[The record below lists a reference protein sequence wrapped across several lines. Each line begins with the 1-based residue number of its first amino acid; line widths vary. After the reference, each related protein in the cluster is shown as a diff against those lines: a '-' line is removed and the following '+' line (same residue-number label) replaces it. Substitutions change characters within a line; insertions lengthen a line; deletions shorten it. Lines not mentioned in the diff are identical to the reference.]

1 MNNYGYFNNDGT
13 EFVIT
18 NPKTPRDFD
27 NYLFNDAIYAEVQQT
42 GVGYTMYQIDG
53 KETTVLSNMHRDV
66 YYERDSIMNRLIYVR
81 DNDTGEFWNLNWE
94 PVKKET
100 DYFRCRHGIGYTILE
115 SKVNG
120 IEASLRIFVPTGK
133 DPVEL
138 WTVDI
143 KNVSGKA
150 RNLSVFTYYEF
161 QFFFQWGFDAYG
173 HLIYMHSYY
182 DKDNNILVCEKHP
195 EKKPHNYLT
204 GFMASDVQADGFD
217 GSKDKFIGR
226 YNKLNEPQCVIDGK
240 CSNTEGTN
248 EFISCVLQHN
258 VELDDGCSKQINTV
272 LGVSDTLENA
282 VILKN
287 KYLGNFETA
296 LAELKEAKQKMF
308 ETLTVNT
315 PDDHFNRLTNM
326 WIKQQILY
334 GVVWTR
340 WSCHCYRDIVQHTFG
355 ITAVYPELAKSVIVR
370 VLGYQFKSGG
380 ALHCFDPYD
389 GKEYSDGAL
398 WLINT
403 LTNYIKETGDFSI
416 LDMKAPYLDDETE
429 YSVISH
435 IEKALDYLEY
445 NKGVHGL
452 TLIKNGDWND
462 SLTAIGKEG
471 RGESVWL
478 SMAYATACMQIAEL
492 YGFLKDTENQNKH
505 LSRYEAMKKA
515 INESAWDGDKYIGCY
530 SDSYRRIFSSDMK
543 EGQIYLNTQSWAIL
557 SDVCDEERTEKILKT
572 LDDKMLTGFGYLLSY
587 PTFKTFDA
595 ELGRITAMEPGIAE
609 NGTVY
614 SHGNAFLMYALLK
627 LGMTDKA
634 FDVFKRVAPGYYA
647 DYNEKKKEGVPYVF
661 TNCYY
666 GPEHRHSA
674 FEMEY
679 SWITGSVAWFF
690 NAIHQWIFGVRKEY
704 DGITIAP
711 QLPSEWNNATMTQ
724 TFRGKKLNI
733 KIERNGTKGIVLNGK
748 EITGD
753 FIFENELE
761 TENDIIVYIK

>member
-282 VILKN
+282 VTLKN

-334 GVVWTR
+334 GSIWTR
-340 WSCHCYRDIVQHTFG
+340 WGARGYRDIVQHAFG
-355 ITAVYPELAKSVIVR
+355 ITDVYPEITKSVI
-370 VLGYQFKSGG
+370 LKALNYQYQSGA
-380 ALHCFDPYD
+380 ALRCWNPLDM
-389 GKEYSDGAL
+389 KEYSDSAL
-398 WLINT
+398 WLIFT
-403 LTNYIKETGDFSI
+403 LTNYIKETGDLTI
-416 LDMKAPYLDDETE
+416 LDIDMPFYDGGSA
-429 YSVISH
+429 SVIEH
-435 IEKALDYLEY
+435 MERATDYIHG
-445 NKGVHGL
+445 NMGVHGL
-452 TLIKNGDWND
+452 ALIKFGDWND

-478 SMAYATACMQIAEL
+478 SMAYATACSQLAEL
-492 YGFLKDTENQNKH
+492 FKH
-505 LSRYEAMKKA
+505 LGKDEKVKLYTERYEKIKNA
-515 INESAWDGDKYIGCY
+515 INESAWDGDRYIGCY
-530 SDSYRRIFSSDMK
+530 SDSYRRIYSTDME
-543 EGQIYLNTQSWAIL
+543 EGKIYLNTQSWAVI
-557 SDVCDEERTEKILKT
+557 SDVSPEERHE
-572 LDDKMLTGFGYLLSY
+572 KMLKAVDENLLTDYGYLLSY
-587 PTFKTFDA
+587 PTYHHFD
-595 ELGRITAMEPGIAE
+595 EEIGRITAMEPGIAE
-609 NGTVY
+609 NGTIY
-614 SHGNAFLMYALLK
+614 SHGNAFMIYALLK
-627 LGMTDKA
+627 LGMGDKA
-634 FDVFKRVAPGYYA
+634 YNIFKKISPGYYEKG
-647 DYNEKKKEGVPYVF
+647 NEHKKEGVPYSY
-661 TNCYY
+661 TNCFY
-666 GPEHRHSA
+666 GPDHRHSP

-679 SWITGSVAWFF
+679 SWITGSVAWFY
-690 NAIHQWIFGVRKEY
+690 NVMHQWFLGVRKEY
-704 DGITIAP
+704 NGLTIAP
-711 QLPSEWNNATMTQ
+711 QIPAEWNEAEVDMC
-724 TFRGKKLNI
+724 FRGKKVNV
-733 KIERNGTKGIVLNGK
+733 KIVRGNDKKITLNGNVLD
-748 EITGD
+748 TN
-753 FIFENELE
+753 FVAE
-761 TENDIIVYIK
+761 TELKDNNEIVAYI